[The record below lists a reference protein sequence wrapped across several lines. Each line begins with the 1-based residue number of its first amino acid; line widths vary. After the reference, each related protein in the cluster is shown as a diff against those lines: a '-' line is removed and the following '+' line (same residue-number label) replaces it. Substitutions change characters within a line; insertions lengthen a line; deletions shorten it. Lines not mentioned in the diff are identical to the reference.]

1 QTLLAVPIILLYE
14 ISIWCVWLIERRR
27 KKEDAARDIVTV

>member
-1 QTLLAVPIILLYE
+1 LCLLYE

-27 KKEDAARDIVTV
+27 REEDEQAGTDLVAS